1 MKSKFQLNKPQ
12 VIYKI
17 EKGGSRTISNQNM
30 TDELAVEFLNIN
42 PDRIRLFSKYPENY
56 SEMLDQKEG
65 ENDDNNSSGLE
76 QFKLSEL
83 RELYPQIKAT
93 SKVDFIAKVESKNE
107 DI

>member
-1 MKSKFQLNKPQ
+1 MKSQFQLDKPQ

-17 EKGGSRTISNQNM
+17 EKGGSRTISNQSM

-56 SEMLDQKEG
+56 SDMLLQKDG
-65 ENDDNNSSGLE
+65 ENDDNNSNGLD

-93 SKVDFIAKVESKNE
+93 SKVDFIAKVEHLNE
-107 DI
+107 NL